1 MSTLVNIS
9 SVCGKVTT
17 QIDIY
22 DLDLNPHGVICC
34 DNCESIL
41 ISRKSFEKLYSQK

>member
-1 MSTLVNIS
+1 MSTFVNIG

-22 DLDLNPHGVICC
+22 DAELNPHGVICC

-41 ISRKSFEKLYSQK
+41 VCRSAWEKVYG